1 MLSALIRFSLTQ
13 RLFILLLV
21 ALTAGLGT
29 RAFLN
34 LPIDAFPDVSNTQV
48 KIIIKAPGM
57 TPEEIEQRITA
68 PVEVEMLGIP
78 EHAALGGQVRPDGN
92 HHRLCR
98 GHRHLLGPPA
108 GLRTPRRRLGRSAA

>member
-1 MLSALIRFSLTQ
+1 MLAALIRFSLTQ

-57 TPEEIEQRITA
+57 TP
-68 PVEVEMLGIP
+68 
-78 EHAALGGQVRPDGN
+78 
-92 HHRLCR
+92 
-98 GHRHLLGPPA
+98 
-108 GLRTPRRRLGRSAA
+108 RRLSSALPHRWKSRCSAFPTRACCARWPSTA